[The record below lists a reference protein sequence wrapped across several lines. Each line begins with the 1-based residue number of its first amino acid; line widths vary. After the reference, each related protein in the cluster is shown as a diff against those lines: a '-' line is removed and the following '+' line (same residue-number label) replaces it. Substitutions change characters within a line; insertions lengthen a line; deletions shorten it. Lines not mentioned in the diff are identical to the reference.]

1 VVGGLLASH
10 WYLHEKRLE
19 HAMQDLPAWW
29 VVIIWTIMLC
39 GLILTQGGGN
49 AFIYFQF

>member
-1 VVGGLLASH
+1 
-10 WYLHEKRLE
+10 
-19 HAMQDLPAWW
+19 MQNLPAWW
-29 VVIIWTIMLC
+29 VVVIWSIMLC